1 MQAAALPLV
10 WIFQTLVRCSVPRL
24 ASASPTR
31 ELWLWVMITVNV
43 RHRENQCW
51 GGLNIFHWFLSWRLS
66 LVRTF
71 QGGEAWQFIK
81 LLTSLGS
88 CYIAACKTVCKF
100 IFSWHRTNTSIDM
113 SIYPRLLFLSFI
125 IFKTQLST
133 SNISMIWI
141 VLKVST
147 HSHAERRFHDTAADN
162 SYLDIWRVIQLNT
175 PPPLL
180 RRPRRKFV

>member
-1 MQAAALPLV
+1 
-10 WIFQTLVRCSVPRL
+10 
-24 ASASPTR
+24 
-31 ELWLWVMITVNV
+31 MITVNV

-71 QGGEAWQFIK
+71 QGGEARQFIK

-88 CYIAACKTVCKF
+88 CYIAACKTLCKF

-133 SNISMIWI
+133 SRNISMIWI
-141 VLKVST
+141 VWKVST
-147 HSHAERRFHDTAADN
+147 HSHAERRLHDMAADN

-175 PPPLL
+175 PPPLHWQ
-180 RRPRRKFV
+180 RRASKPTNSGFFFFICDPACQVPGYFCVVLHPMHYYLV